1 MTGRRSRAVPL
12 SGGSCRLVAK
22 AAMGA
27 CDTRVARLVP
37 QMELEQG
44 IQKSGAERKNGVDFE
59 AHAAGISHQRGSW
72 LACRREVL
80 LNFLRCILPKTY
92 RTERYMLYVIVRI

>member
-1 MTGRRSRAVPL
+1 
-12 SGGSCRLVAK
+12 
-22 AAMGA
+22 MGA

-37 QMELEQG
+37 QMESEEG
-44 IQKSGAERKNGVDFE
+44 IQKQGAERKNGVDFE

-80 LNFLRCILPKTY
+80 LNFRSILPKTDKI
-92 RTERYMLYVIVRI
+92 ERYMLYLTARF

>member
-1 MTGRRSRAVPL
+1 
-12 SGGSCRLVAK
+12 
-22 AAMGA
+22 MGA
-27 CDTRVARLVP
+27 CDTRLARLVP
-37 QMELEQG
+37 QKGSEEG
-44 IQKSGAERKNGVDFE
+44 IQKPGAERKNGVDFE

-92 RTERYMLYVIVRI
+92 KIERYMFYVIVRI

>member
-1 MTGRRSRAVPL
+1 VIAEPCQEFH
-12 SGGSCRLVAK
+12 SGNEK
-22 AAMGA
+22 NGA
-27 CDTRVARLVP
+27 
-37 QMELEQG
+37 Q
-44 IQKSGAERKNGVDFE
+44 RKNGVDFE

-92 RTERYMLYVIVRI
+92 KIERYMFYVIVRI